1 MWARSSAPWV
11 AVAKVI
17 GAEPKP
23 MGVLVREQEVSWKSI
38 GSGRAA
44 IFALDQCGL
53 CQAFPVTHSWRGRVL
68 LDLILPSNYCA
79 ANLEG
84 VVEAVFVKLQG
95 EVVGRGASA
104 QSERFSRSREGTFA
118 SWFLDN
124 HAVVVTAEFLR
135 TATVGGCRRSV
146 VAPLVQ
152 PCGLS
157 WATGWQDNT
166 SRLVREDSL
175 TGPSRRYRA
184 YRQLAVLWTIFRPT
198 NWLPSRVAPGAI
210 R

>member
-95 EVVGRGASA
+95 EVVGRGRKRP
-104 QSERFSRSREGTFA
+104 ERTLQQE
-118 SWFLDN
+118 
-124 HAVVVTAEFLR
+124 
-135 TATVGGCRRSV
+135 
-146 VAPLVQ
+146 
-152 PCGLS
+152 
-157 WATGWQDNT
+157 
-166 SRLVREDSL
+166 
-175 TGPSRRYRA
+175 SRRNVR
-184 YRQLAVLWTIFRPT
+184 
-198 NWLPSRVAPGAI
+198 
-210 R
+210 